1 LHKIPKTITL
11 IQRTPISKSTLWTF
25 YMWKDS
31 TQLKSDKV
39 SDYSNPNRQDLR
51 ANPIKKGWQ
60 VAKIWDRYHEVARLK
75 LLGMSNKDI
84 AVQLKITAPMVST
97 IVNSPIIK
105 DKIAVLQTARDEES
119 IDIQK
124 QILELMPIAL
134 NRIREAVETG
144 EVLGKS
150 VSGKNILI
158 EANNLID
165 RQLGKAIQR
174 TDNRNLNTTLTPE
187 DIESLKLRA
196 RELTG
201 EIIEA
206 DFTTKEQ

>member
-1 LHKIPKTITL
+1 
-11 IQRTPISKSTLWTF
+11 
-25 YMWKDS
+25 MWQDS
-31 TQLKSDKV
+31 TQLKSDEV
-39 SDYSNPNRQDLR
+39 SDYSDPNREDLR
-51 ANPIKKGWQ
+51 ANPAKKGWQ

-84 AVQLKITAPMVST
+84 AAQLKITAPMVST
-97 IVNSPIIK
+97 IVNSPVIK

-187 DIESLKLRA
+187 DIESLKIRA

-206 DFTTKEQ
+206 DFTTTKSES